1 MSVAVTVSRSWSSVP
16 RALRGARC
24 LVPAQLRSC
33 AQHLDFYCTHTDFCT
48 SVLDPFVPLT
58 ELCLS

>member
-1 MSVAVTVSRSWSSVP
+1 MSVAAMASRSWSSVP

-24 LVPAQLRSC
+24 LVPAQLCSC
-33 AQHLDFYCTHTDFCT
+33 AQQLDFYCTHTDLRT